1 MNPDTQG
8 TVNKI
13 NFLKNIQSQPLTVQ
27 IIYRI
32 KN

>member
-8 TVNKI
+8 TINKI
-13 NFLKNIQSQPLTVQ
+13 NFLKNIITTLTVQ
-27 IIYRI
+27 VTYRI